1 MQIREGQPFAILEQG
16 EVLHHLSWFW
26 NLTLEKIK
34 RAMNPT
40 DYENIVQYKVKKEY
54 PPKFTKT
61 DKLLLRRKSHL
72 YEIEG
77 KTNNVITI
85 SQM

>member
-1 MQIREGQPFAILEQG
+1 MDP
-16 EVLHHLSWFW
+16 
-26 NLTLEKIK
+26 K
-34 RAMNPT
+34 
-40 DYENIVQYKVKKEY
+40 DYENIVKYKVKKEY

-72 YEIEG
+72 YDIEG
-77 KTNNVITI
+77 KTNNIITM